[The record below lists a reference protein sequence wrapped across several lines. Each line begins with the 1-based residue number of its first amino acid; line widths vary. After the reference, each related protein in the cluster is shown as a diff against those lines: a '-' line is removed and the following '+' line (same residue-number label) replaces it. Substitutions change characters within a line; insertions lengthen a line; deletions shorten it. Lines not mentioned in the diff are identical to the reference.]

1 VTRRMRIID
10 SHCDLLSKMLLD
22 PTINFNCIQPE
33 VAVNLPRLQQ
43 VNMALQFFAI
53 YIPEKVD
60 GMRFEPILE
69 CIDLFYQKI
78 AANPAI
84 AFIQSREDLEK
95 SVHEKK
101 IGALLTL
108 EGVEGLMGSLRNLRI
123 AYYLGVRCIGIT
135 WNYANWAADGVME
148 ARNGGFSIKGK
159 RFVKECN
166 KLGILLDVSH
176 LAEAGFWQLMEMSQE
191 PVLASHSNTFE
202 LCPHPRNLSNEQI
215 KSIIS
220 NNGMIGLTFV
230 PWFVKSHDPQ
240 ISDILRHID
249 HICSLGGENHIG
261 FGSDFDGIDTFVPK
275 LEHVGQYDFLVNE
288 LSKKYAASFVEKL
301 VFKNWMLFL
310 KNSLHPKSRFLKA

>member
-1 VTRRMRIID
+1 MRIID

-22 PTINFNCIQPE
+22 PFVHFNQIQPDI
-33 VAVNLPRLQQ
+33 AVNLPRLQQ

-60 GMRFEPILE
+60 STRFELILE
-69 CIDLFYQKI
+69 SIDLFYQKI
-78 AANPAI
+78 AASRAI
-84 AFIQSREDLEK
+84 VFIQNREDLEI
-95 SVHEKK
+95 VIEEKK

-148 ARNGGFSIKGK
+148 ARNGGFTIKGR

-176 LAEAGFWQLMEMSQE
+176 LAETGFWQLMELSHE

-215 KSIIS
+215 KAIIAK
-220 NNGMIGLTFV
+220 NGMIGLTFV
-230 PWFVKSHDPQ
+230 PWFVKSKDPQ
-240 ISDILRHID
+240 ISDILLHID

-261 FGSDFDGIDTFVPK
+261 FGSDFDGIDTFVPN
-275 LEHVGQYDFLVNE
+275 LEHVGQYDHLVNE
-288 LSKKYAASFVEKL
+288 LSKKYAVSFVEKL
-301 VFKNWMLFL
+301 VFGNWMSFL
-310 KNSLHPKSRFLKA
+310 KNSLHPKSRC

>member
-1 VTRRMRIID
+1 VTRKMRIID

-22 PTINFNCIQPE
+22 PFVHFNQIQPDI
-33 VAVNLPRLQQ
+33 AVNLPRLQQ

-60 GMRFEPILE
+60 STRFEPILE
-69 CIDLFYQKI
+69 SIDLFYQKI
-78 AANPAI
+78 AA
-84 AFIQSREDLEK
+84 
-95 SVHEKK
+95 
-101 IGALLTL
+101 
-108 EGVEGLMGSLRNLRI
+108 SLRNLRI

-148 ARNGGFSIKGK
+148 ARNGGFTIKGR

-176 LAEAGFWQLMEMSQE
+176 LAETGFWQLMELSNE

-215 KSIIS
+215 KAIIAK
-220 NNGMIGLTFV
+220 NGMIGLTFV
-230 PWFVKSHDPQ
+230 PWFVKSKDPQ
-240 ISDILRHID
+240 ISDILLHID

-261 FGSDFDGIDTFVPK
+261 FGSDFDGIDTFVPN
-275 LEHVGQYDFLVNE
+275 LEHVGQYDHLVNE
-288 LSKKYAASFVEKL
+288 LSKKYAVSFVEKL
-301 VFKNWMLFL
+301 VFGNWMSFL
-310 KNSLHPKSRFLKA
+310 KNSLHPKSRC

>member
-1 VTRRMRIID
+1 MRMID

-22 PTINFNCIQPE
+22 PHVDFNQIQPDI
-33 VAVNLPRLQQ
+33 AVNLPRLQQ

-69 CIDLFYQKI
+69 SIDIFNQKI

-84 AFIQSREDLEK
+84 VFIRNREELEK
-95 SVHEKK
+95 AIEEKK

-148 ARNGGFSIKGK
+148 TRNGGFSKKGM
-159 RFVKECN
+159 RLVKECN

-176 LAEAGFWQLMEMSQE
+176 LAEAGFWQLMDMSQE

-215 KSIIS
+215 KAIIAK
-220 NNGMIGLTFV
+220 NGMIGLTFV

-240 ISDILRHID
+240 ISDLLLHID
-249 HICSLGGENHIG
+249 HICSLGGESHIG
-261 FGSDFDGIDTFVPK
+261 FGSDFDGIDTFIPN
-275 LEHVGQYDFLVNE
+275 LENVGQYDHLVNE
-288 LSKKYAASFVEKL
+288 LCKKYAASFVEKL
-301 VFKNWMLFL
+301 VFGNWLNFL
-310 KNSLHPKSRFLKA
+310 KNSLHPKSRY